1 MKHGPEAMAQRD
13 GSLNLWFC
21 WPLGTS
27 GPSTAWLVAR
37 SSGVSKPIEKPPQL
51 QIIPL
56 FVPNGCGPMEV
67 TIGASAMPSRKAV
80 QVPVSKRPVASP
92 ADAHAALLCC
102 LTGQAVLS
110 LRSQQHPPTLHHSP
124 PCGSSSGPRPKPAA
138 LRPQGAAAIHRSC
151 TLPLFTFLLSRPC
164 FPGWVCLPPPLSLA
178 APEEGEA
185 LASVSICGVGMR
197 LSGPGS
203 TTWLEICM
211 LR

>member
-1 MKHGPEAMAQRD
+1 MGGRHLTTVLALQPLYGILGMKHGPEAMAQRG

-80 QVPVSKRPVASP
+80 QVPMSKRPVASL

-110 LRSQQHPPTLHHSP
+110 LRSQQHPPNPAPFP
-124 PCGSSSGPRPKPAA
+124 PMRQQLWTQTKACCPAA
-138 LRPQGAAAIHRSC
+138 
-151 TLPLFTFLLSRPC
+151 
-164 FPGWVCLPPPLSLA
+164 
-178 APEEGEA
+178 
-185 LASVSICGVGMR
+185 
-197 LSGPGS
+197 SGGCCYS
-203 TTWLEICM
+203 
-211 LR
+211 